1 MSFTSGKDIID
12 NSNRSKE
19 IKEIDSNRL
28 SINRLDITTK
38 IQKLLSD
45 TTLDEHFIVHARKH
59 LADGQLINI
68 AEYCQ
73 RKASVHKGRA
83 FVKICTNVIAKKNH
97 V

>member
-12 NSNRSKE
+12 NSNRYKE
-19 IKEIDSNRL
+19 IKTIDN
-28 SINRLDITTK
+28 NRLDITTK

-45 TTLDEHFIVHARKH
+45 TTLDEHFIVHAKKY
-59 LADGQLINI
+59 LAEGQLINI